1 MEALDYLKKIEDAGY
16 TAYIVGGYVRDT
28 LLGRASTDVD
38 ITTSASPKEIA
49 NIFGL
54 NLNDKLGC
62 VNIKTSTLNI
72 DITTFRSEAH
82 YLGHTPKKVTY
93 VSDLKTDLKR
103 RDFTINTICMDKTG
117 KIIDLLDGQ
126 KDLENRELRV
136 VGKVKR
142 KFREDPLRMLRALR
156 FSIIYDLKIGEE
168 ELMFILNNKALF
180 KEISYERRKEE
191 LDKILISEYSIKGLE
206 FLKNLN
212 ILEILEIDYPANL
225 IYVRDIV
232 GMWSQLSFTDKFPF
246 TKVEKQR
253 IQNIRRIVEDAKINN
268 ETIFNYGLYDTL
280 IGAEIL
286 GIEKESINEMYAD
299 MKIHSKEELSINGS
313 DIKSILDLESGPKI
327 KEIKK
332 DLICNLLSGNLTN
345 DKESL
350 TEYIKK
356 KWK

>member
-1 MEALDYLKKIEDAGY
+1 
-16 TAYIVGGYVRDT
+16 
-28 LLGRASTDVD
+28 
-38 ITTSASPKEIA
+38 
-49 NIFGL
+49 
-54 NLNDKLGC
+54 
-62 VNIKTSTLNI
+62 
-72 DITTFRSEAH
+72 
-82 YLGHTPKKVTY
+82 
-93 VSDLKTDLKR
+93 
-103 RDFTINTICMDKTG
+103 MDKTG